1 MGELVGKLGSDLA
14 RSLPGFSPELVLVV
28 AIVVLLLV
36 PMFLRGRRAHL
47 GGLALIALLLAMAL
61 SVAQLVHFTLPRV
74 AEAGWAASFFDALTR
89 VQPGRSVEQPVDLF
103 RGAGEAVIPAHEL
116 PRGRDVAGL
125 LRFDSFTCFFR
136 LFLLGF
142 AALVVWLTLLTG
154 VPEPGET
161 PEFYVLLLGAT
172 LGMMLMV
179 ASVHLLMLFI
189 AIEMASLP
197 SYALAGFLKQR
208 RDASE
213 ASLKYVVFGAGA
225 SGIMLYG
232 MSLLAGRFGTGHI
245 PSLGVAIAQ
254 SGTLDGAVLLGLLF
268 LLVGIAFKLAA
279 VPFHFWCPDVFEG
292 ASAEVAGFLS
302 VGSKAA
308 ALGLLAR
315 LTMALSCNSVLVG
328 ISGRPNLA
336 LLLAAVIALLAAATA
351 TYGNLA
357 AYAQTNLKRLLAFS
371 TIAHAGYML
380 MPLAA
385 ALAAGATRPQRAAD
399 ALDALVFYLIIYL
412 FMNLG
417 AFAVVAFIRDLT
429 GSEDLS
435 GYSGFFRR
443 NPFLTVAM
451 AVFLLSLTGVPPLA
465 GFAAKFRIF
474 YALYNAGLIWLLVV
488 GLANTLLSLFY
499 YIKVIRVMIIDE
511 PAAEA
516 SAGATAAALPGGI
529 TAFCSLFVLA
539 NLAVVLVWGAWDAV
553 ADLSAMA
560 VPHLLGML

>member
-1 MGELVGKLGSDLA
+1 MGELLGKLGSDLA
-14 RSLPGFSPELVLVV
+14 RSLPGFSPELVIVV
-28 AIVVLLLV
+28 AIVGLLLV
-36 PMFLRGRRAHL
+36 PMFLRRARLHL
-47 GGLALIALLLAMAL
+47 GGLALIALLLAMLL
-61 SVAQLVHFTLPRV
+61 STAQLVHFTMPS
-74 AEAGWAASFFDALTR
+74 AGGAGWLSEFFDSLTR
-89 VQPGRSVEQPVDLF
+89 VQEDKPVDLF
-103 RGAGEAVIPAHEL
+103 RGGGEAVIPAGEL

-136 LFLLGF
+136 LFLIGF
-142 AALVVWLTLLTG
+142 AALVIWLTLLTG
-154 VPEPGET
+154 MPDAEET

-179 ASVHLLMLFI
+179 SSVHLLMLFI

-197 SYALAGFLKQR
+197 SYALAGFLKER

-245 PSLGVAIAQ
+245 PSLGVMIAE

-315 LTMALSCNSVLVG
+315 LTMALSCNSLLVG
-328 ISGRPNLA
+328 IAGKPNLA
-336 LLLAAVIALLAAATA
+336 LLLAAIIALLAAATA

-357 AYAQTNLKRLLAFS
+357 AYAQRNLKRLLAFS

-380 MPLAA
+380 MPIAA
-385 ALAAGATRPQRAAD
+385 ALTAGATKPQRAAD
-399 ALDALVFYLIIYL
+399 ALEALVFYLIIYL

-417 AFAVVAFIRDLT
+417 AFAVVAFIRNLT
-429 GSEDLS
+429 GSEELRA
-435 GYSGFFRR
+435 YSGFFRR

-451 AVFLLSLTGVPPLA
+451 AIFLLSLTGVPPLA

-474 YALYNAGLIWLLVV
+474 YSLYEAGLIWLLLV
-488 GLANTLLSLFY
+488 GLVKTLLSLFY
-499 YIKVIRVMIIDE
+499 YIKVVRVMIIDE
-511 PAAEA
+511 PAVQVEPAA
-516 SAGATAAALPGGI
+516 AGAVPPGGVR
-529 TAFCSLFVLA
+529 AFCSLFVLV
-539 NLAVVLVWGAWDAV
+539 NLAVVLVWGAWDVV
-553 ADLSAMA
+553 ADLSALA
-560 VPHLLGML
+560 VPHLLGMP